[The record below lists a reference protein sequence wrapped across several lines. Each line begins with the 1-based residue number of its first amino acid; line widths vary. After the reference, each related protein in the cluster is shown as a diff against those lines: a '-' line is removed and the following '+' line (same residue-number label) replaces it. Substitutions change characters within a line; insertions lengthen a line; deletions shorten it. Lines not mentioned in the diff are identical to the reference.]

1 MTLQRI
7 GTKLFLAEGC
17 EVDAAAFVPVFQRW
31 IQRKQL
37 PGLLI
42 DVADYSHA
50 HHGPGIMLIGDEGDL
65 SFDFGAGRPGLLYMR
80 KRAHTSK
87 LSDGLALCARLCLQ
101 AVDLLQ
107 REQDF
112 PALSFSLDEIQVALV
127 DRLRAPNT
135 AEAYADLRSEL
146 ALFAYRLFGDADLAQ
161 VSQDPRENLCVA
173 VSALEEQSLAG
184 LLARTAPVALR

>member
-7 GTKLFLAEGC
+7 GTKLFLAEDC

-50 HHGPGIMLIGDEGDL
+50 HHGPGIMLIGNEGDL
-65 SFDFGAGRPGLLYMR
+65 SLDFGDGRPGLLYLR
-80 KRAHTSK
+80 KREHAPR
-87 LSDGLALCARLCLQ
+87 LSEGLAICAHLCLL
-101 AVDLLQ
+101 AADMLQ
-107 REQDF
+107 REQDIHGLRF
-112 PALSFSLDEIQVALV
+112 ALDETQVVLA

-135 AEAYADLRSEL
+135 EEAFASLRGEL
-146 ALFAYRLFGDADLAQ
+146 AIFGYRLYGDANLTQ
-161 VSQDPRENLCVA
+161 VSQDPRANLCVS
-173 VSALEEQSLAG
+173 VSASDAQSLAE
-184 LLARTAPVALR
+184 LLARTAMLPLR